1 MKKTTKGKICC
12 HQKDCFRL
20 SDDISKITF
29 FTKYSHDLPH
39 LRPIGWGCVLADH
52 GERKSNLLGQLL
64 ADDVRCRCSNAGGG
78 TTAYIYLLLSST
90 LQGFP
95 FYPISLLYQF
105 PTPDSI
111 SRGYPLIDLSPPLPL
126 LFRIARP
133 PPLPTPPEYLP
144 ESRERL
150 LNAREVRGK
159 FCDSSKN

>member
-1 MKKTTKGKICC
+1 MIFLISG
-12 HQKDCFRL
+12 RL
-20 SDDISKITF
+20 
-29 FTKYSHDLPH
+29 
-39 LRPIGWGCVLADH
+39 
-52 GERKSNLLGQLL
+52 
-64 ADDVRCRCSNAGGG
+64 GGG
-78 TTAYIYLLLSST
+78 AYWRITVKERVIYLGNFSQTMFAVAAATRGEAPPPIYHLLLSST

-150 LNAREVRGK
+150 LNARKVRGK

>member
-1 MKKTTKGKICC
+1 MSIAKIASPFRRYFKDNLLTKN
-12 HQKDCFRL
+12 
-20 SDDISKITF
+20 
-29 FTKYSHDLPH
+29 SHDLPH
-39 LRPIGWGCVLADH
+39 LRPIGCGGCVLADH

-64 ADDVRCRCSNAGGG
+64 ADDLRSLQRGGG
-78 TTAYIYLLLSST
+78 AYIYLLFSST

-126 LFRIARP
+126 LFRIAA
-133 PPLPTPPEYLP
+133 PPLPRSTFQ
-144 ESRERL
+144 SRERL